1 MIGTPNAPLES
12 AWTLANW
19 QQWGYGQRRKAHV
32 EETHKEMAYFQ
43 IDRLRDVI
51 EGFEERVKETKKVLD
66 QHEWNIERRVSEIR
80 NLRSDLI
87 RIGTSYQAEVDR
99 LEHEL
104 AEAKTREAMN
114 ALRARRIAKTH
125 PRMKQILL
133 DQLTNG

>member
-51 EGFEERVKETKKVLD
+51 EDFEERATAAKRLRD
-66 QHEWNIERRVSEIR
+66 QHEAEIR
-80 NLRSDLI
+80 SLRSDVI

>member
-51 EGFEERVKETKKVLD
+51 EDFEERATAAKRLLD
-66 QHEWNIERRVSEIR
+66 QHESEIR
-80 NLRSDLI
+80 SLRSDVI

>member
-1 MIGTPNAPLES
+1 MR
-12 AWTLANW
+12 
-19 QQWGYGQRRKAHV
+19 Q
-32 EETHKEMAYFQ
+32 ETRARAAERLL
-43 IDRLRDVI
+43 DR
-51 EGFEERVKETKKVLD
+51 
-66 QHEWNIERRVSEIR
+66 NYSEIR
-80 NLRSDLI
+80 NLRSDVI